1 MNIHEI
7 SATNKL
13 INQMYT
19 SDSKIRK
26 PFAVTS
32 VHLIR

>member
-13 INQMYT
+13 INQMYA
-19 SDSKIRK
+19 SDS
-26 PFAVTS
+26 
-32 VHLIR
+32 